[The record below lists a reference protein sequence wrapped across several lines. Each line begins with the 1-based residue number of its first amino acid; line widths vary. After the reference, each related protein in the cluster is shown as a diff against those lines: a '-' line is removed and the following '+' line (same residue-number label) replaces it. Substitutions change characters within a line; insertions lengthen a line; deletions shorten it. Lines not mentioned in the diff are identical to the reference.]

1 MKMTKKLMWTALIVT
16 LLAVMV
22 PAATVKAQMYSIVI
36 TATPD
41 ALLTGETTDLTA
53 ELYIDSVDAG
63 DVTALTTFEIEAGAG
78 GSWIDPDTY
87 MCEYPGVWTIT
98 GTYGTDGIVDT
109 TTITVHSLTVL
120 KELVGGSET
129 PPQFVPINTAV
140 WFDLMV
146 TMTNPA
152 DSYGVDLTQVTL
164 QDGIG
169 ADLDLV
175 VQNDGIGDYIFTVDG
190 TKLYFDGGDDAFYG
204 QVGPVSWKQASSKA
218 FDKGKRC
225 ADIITLDIGTLADG
239 ASVTLAFRVQT
250 NTFTVAKGVVKQ
262 SYTSTCH
269 HELNSGPEVY
279 YYYDTDGISD
289 VVKGEPLVV
298 SAYNPDGV
306 TDTDGDGFTD
316 VVEVAAGTD
325 PCDPLDFPVVL

>member
-1 MKMTKKLMWTALIVT
+1 MKKKLMWTALIVT

-22 PAATVKAQMYSIVI
+22 PAISVRAVTSITI
-36 TATPD
+36 TADPD
-41 ALLTGETTDLTA
+41 TLLTGESTTLTA
-53 ELYIDSVDAG
+53 EDELSN
-63 DVTALTTFEIEAGAG
+63 DVTSLTTFEIVEDGAG
-78 GSWIDPDTY
+78 GSWVDNVYT
-87 MCEYPGVWTIT
+87 CEVPGVWTIN
-98 GTYGTDGIVDT
+98 GTYDDGAGTVLWDT

-146 TMTNPA
+146 TVTNPT
-152 DSYGVDLTQVTL
+152 DSYGVDLTQVML

-190 TKLYFDGGDDAFYG
+190 TKLYFDSIDDNAFYG
-204 QVGPVSWKQASSKA
+204 QVGDVSWKQASSKA
-218 FDKGKRC
+218 FDKNKRC
-225 ADIITLDIGTLADG
+225 ADIITWNIGTLADG

-250 NTFTVAKGVVKQ
+250 NTFTVGKGASKQ

-279 YYYDTDGISD
+279 YYYGTDGILD
-289 VVKGEPLVV
+289 MVKGEPLVV

-316 VVEVAAGTD
+316 LVEVAAGTD
-325 PCDPLDFPVVL
+325 PCDPEDHPLLALL